1 MITQLAVEA
10 LTYSDSARPAV
21 AGGTLRRRTLSAE
34 LLSGVDCY
42 RELQREWTRLAE
54 VQSGVVLFQ
63 TPEILQVWSQHF
75 AGQPGSLA
83 TIVVRGEDGRPVL
96 IWPLLIER
104 NALVRIARGAGSP
117 VGQYDEILLDPD
129 CNPAEAWEAAVE
141 VLMRTARP
149 DLVLLER
156 VRADGPLRTAMG
168 AATPLGA
175 VEGAPYS
182 DLSAGVAKL
191 IGMLKPRVVKQQKKR
206 VRRFEAEGVLGFEVA
221 EGPER
226 AEAWLT
232 EAIALKRE
240 WLRSTGRFS
249 RAFLRC
255 QTIQCLVACARS
267 LSLPGASPRMV
278 VSRLTLDGR
287 TAAVEMGFC
296 HRGTYHL
303 YLGAFA
309 PGLARFGP
317 GNILTEKLLNWCA
330 GNGIA
335 RYDMLAPRSRNKAE
349 WQSGEVE
356 VADFA
361 LPTTVRGRL
370 YVEAVLR
377 HLLPAMRRAFYA
389 LPDPVRSALAG
400 LALRNLARR
409 VSGPNPS
416 HGSRT

>member
-1 MITQLAVEA
+1 MITQLAVET
-10 LTYSDSARPAV
+10 LTYPDSVRPAA
-21 AGGTLRRRTLSAE
+21 AGVTLRRRALSAE
-34 LLSGVDCY
+34 LLSGSESY
-42 RELQREWTRLAE
+42 QTLQREWTRLAE
-54 VQSGVVLFQ
+54 VQSGAAMFQ

-83 TIVVRGEDGRPVL
+83 TVVVRREDGRPVL
-96 IWPLLIER
+96 VWPLLIER

-129 CNPAEAWEAAVE
+129 CNAAEAWEAAVE
-141 VLMRTARP
+141 VLTLTARP

-156 VRADGPLRTAMG
+156 VRADGPLRAAIG
-168 AATPLGA
+168 AAPLLGA
-175 VEGAPYS
+175 AEGAPFS
-182 DLSAGVAKL
+182 DLSGGAAKL
-191 IGMLKPRVVKQQKKR
+191 MGSLKSRVVKQQKKR
-206 VRRFEAEGVLGFEVA
+206 VRRFEEEGVVGFEVA
-221 EGPER
+221 GGPEQ
-226 AEAWLT
+226 AEMWLT
-232 EAIALKRE
+232 EAMTLKRE

-255 QTIQCLVACARS
+255 QTVQCLAECART

-287 TAAVEMGFC
+287 TAAVEIGFQ

-309 PGLARFGP
+309 PDLARFGP

-330 GNGIA
+330 GNGIT
-335 RYDMLAPRSRNKAE
+335 RYDMLAPRSRNKSE

-361 LPTTVRGRL
+361 LPTTLRGRL
-370 YVEAVLR
+370 YVEVVLR
-377 HLLPAMRRAFYA
+377 RLLPAMRRGFYA

-400 LALRNLARR
+400 LALRNLGRGA
-409 VSGPNPS
+409 SGCNSPQ
-416 HGSRT
+416 GSRT